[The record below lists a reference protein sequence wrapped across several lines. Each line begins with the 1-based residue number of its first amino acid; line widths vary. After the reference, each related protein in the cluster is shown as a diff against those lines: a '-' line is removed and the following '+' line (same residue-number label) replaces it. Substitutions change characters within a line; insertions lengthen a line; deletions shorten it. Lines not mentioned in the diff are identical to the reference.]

1 MGAHLNRLPHAHYLV
16 AALTAFLFSHLQ
28 GAARTPDSAC
38 VTLEVTTN
46 AILGDGRVVR
56 GLHRED
62 FSVRG
67 KHDRID
73 IESVQYDTAPRRIV
87 LIVDNG
93 PGLNPDARKAQAQ
106 ILGHILSDAR
116 PEDSFAF
123 VSARGPQVE
132 VPFDEPREK
141 VRQVL
146 ETTLASGGG
155 GGNGD
160 GFLDAVMRGITLFK
174 GPHQGDAIIAMASEF
189 EKSRSATY
197 HAVAE
202 ALTQDHIR
210 MFGFLLGPIMKGAYF
225 TTIGP
230 GAGTVFVPNAQNFS
244 TITWNSGGY
253 MLEEQTEMPWK
264 EYKLS
269 ADHSG
274 ELETKGWRM
283 YSAIAESYRLQVRL
297 PAGMNARSE
306 WIMELSPTLQKRIP
320 TAEVIY
326 PRSLPVCNG
335 AH

>member
-1 MGAHLNRLPHAHYLV
+1 
-16 AALTAFLFSHLQ
+16 
-28 GAARTPDSAC
+28 
-38 VTLEVTTN
+38 
-46 AILGDGRVVR
+46 VV

-73 IESVQYDTAPRRIV
+73 IESVQYDTAPRRII

-93 PGLNPDARKAQAQ
+93 PSLNPDARKAQAQ
-106 ILGHILSDAR
+106 ILGHVLSDAR

-132 VPFDEPREK
+132 VPFSEPREK

-146 ETTLASGGG
+146 ENTLSSGGG

-160 GFLDAVMRGITLFK
+160 GFLDAVMRGISLFN
-174 GPHQGDAIIAMASEF
+174 GPHQGDAIIAMTSEF
-189 EKSRSATY
+189 EKSRGGTY
-197 HAVAE
+197 RAVAE
-202 ALTQDHIR
+202 ALAQDHIR
-210 MFGFLLGPIMKGAYF
+210 MFGFLLGPMMKGAYF
-225 TTIGP
+225 TRVGP
-230 GAGTVFVPNAQNFS
+230 GATPTVFVPNAQNFS

-269 ADHSG
+269 ADHSA
-274 ELETKGWRM
+274 ELETKGWRI
-283 YSAIAESYRLQVRL
+283 YSAIAEFYRLQVRL

-306 WIMELSPTLQKRIP
+306 WTVELSSTLHKRMP